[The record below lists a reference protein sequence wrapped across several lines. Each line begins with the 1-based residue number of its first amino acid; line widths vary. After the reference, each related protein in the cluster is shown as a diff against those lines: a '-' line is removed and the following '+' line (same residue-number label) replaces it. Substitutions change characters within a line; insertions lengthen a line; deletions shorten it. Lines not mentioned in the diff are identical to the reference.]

1 MLISYSNHY
10 FKYLYWVPKPL
21 IGYFEEALHVGI
33 AELGLLVRLPNT
45 PMDYFKTNL
54 HVDIASRPWS
64 SFKGT
69 QITYWLCRNDPTCGY
84 CV

>member
-33 AELGLLVRLPNT
+33 AFRVGS
-45 PMDYFKTNL
+45 
-54 HVDIASRPWS
+54 SR
-64 SFKGT
+64 KVT
-69 QITYWLCRNDPTCGY
+69 
-84 CV
+84 